1 LKVLSLIAQGMDNA
15 AIASA
20 LSVSRN
26 TVKTHVREIFLKL
39 GVSDRTQAAIRALRL
54 GIVG

>member
-1 LKVLSLIAQGMDNA
+1 MKP
-15 AIASA
+15 
-20 LSVSRN
+20 

-54 GIVG
+54 GIAS

>member
-1 LKVLSLIAQGMDNA
+1 MAR
-15 AIASA
+15 
-20 LSVSRN
+20 SVAPSSNRQPVDRA
-26 TVKTHVREIFLKL
+26 VKTHVREIFLKL

>member
-1 LKVLSLIAQGMDNA
+1 MAPSVATSSHRRPLI
-15 AIASA
+15 
-20 LSVSRN
+20 R

-54 GIVG
+54 GIAS